1 MLNKIFYYYKKE
13 IKLLTYFLVSSFI
26 VTALDLYGPILV
38 QDLIDYSIPNKD
50 IPKFLKYTSILLS
63 VYLIRF
69 LFSIFSSY
77 KGQLMGN
84 KIKYKMRE
92 DLFNKILSQSPKFF
106 QEKQSGDIIT
116 RLTNDLEN
124 VSSLLYRGLEDF
136 LFSVLSI
143 SGAIILMLNFNV
155 KLAII
160 TMLPLPFAI
169 YFTIYQNKKLK
180 IGYGEVRKKMSSLTS
195 NIHSTLRVIFFI
207 KDNALEDEKIK
218 KFNKNNK
225 KLLDIEN
232 KNVFNISSLISGI
245 NFYNQFTQLLVIFV
259 GGYLHM
265 RGEISFGIMVSFIL
279 LINRFRIYLLRL
291 MSLVDTFQRGASG
304 ISRFIEI
311 TSMESPSTGSI
322 ILSKPIESI
331 SIKNLDFSYKGDQI
345 LKNLS
350 LEVYKGQKIAFVG
363 ASGVGKTTLFSLL
376 KKNLVPNN
384 GNIFINGECLQTLN
398 SNDYLA
404 RVGIVDQNEHL
415 IDDTILENIKII
427 NRDVSDEKLQQSLEF
442 SYIKDLIQDLELKEN
457 TKLGENGINLSS
469 GQKQRV
475 ALARL
480 FLKSP
485 DVILLDEA
493 TSALD
498 NILESKIINNL
509 NNEFKDKIIIAIAHR
524 LNTLKNFDKIF
535 VLGKDGILESGN
547 FEELLDKKR
556 FFYNMYT
563 GINT

>member
-1 MLNKIFYYYKKE
+1 M
-13 IKLLTYFLVSSFI
+13 VSSFI

-265 RGEISFGIMVSFIL
+265 RGEISFGIMVS
-279 LINRFRIYLLRL
+279 
-291 MSLVDTFQRGASG
+291 
-304 ISRFIEI
+304 
-311 TSMESPSTGSI
+311 
-322 ILSKPIESI
+322 
-331 SIKNLDFSYKGDQI
+331 
-345 LKNLS
+345 
-350 LEVYKGQKIAFVG
+350 
-363 ASGVGKTTLFSLL
+363 
-376 KKNLVPNN
+376 
-384 GNIFINGECLQTLN
+384 
-398 SNDYLA
+398 
-404 RVGIVDQNEHL
+404 
-415 IDDTILENIKII
+415 
-427 NRDVSDEKLQQSLEF
+427 
-442 SYIKDLIQDLELKEN
+442 
-457 TKLGENGINLSS
+457 
-469 GQKQRV
+469 
-475 ALARL
+475 
-480 FLKSP
+480 
-485 DVILLDEA
+485 
-493 TSALD
+493 
-498 NILESKIINNL
+498 
-509 NNEFKDKIIIAIAHR
+509 
-524 LNTLKNFDKIF
+524 
-535 VLGKDGILESGN
+535 
-547 FEELLDKKR
+547 
-556 FFYNMYT
+556 
-563 GINT
+563 

>member
-13 IKLLTYFLVSSFI
+13 KELLTYFLVSSFI

-63 VYLIRF
+63 VYVIRF

-92 DLFNKILSQSPKFF
+92 DLFNKILRQSPKFF

-259 GGYLHM
+259 GGYLHI

>member
-13 IKLLTYFLVSSFI
+13 KELLTYFLVSSFI

-92 DLFNKILSQSPKFF
+92 DLFNKILRQSPKFF

-259 GGYLHM
+259 GGYLHI

-291 MSLVDTFQRGASG
+291 MSLVDTFQRGSSG